1 MARCA
6 LWLRLTPLWLHSSVQ
21 VRARATP
28 KVIEALL
35 FGDLLWCAIFYQF
48 VITHHGP
55 LPTWTFG
62 SHFSLL
68 ITAFLAISRTTYL
81 IASSFCSNSSTSS
94 ASPKTSTSTKKKA
107 TTKKKD

>member
-1 MARCA
+1 
-6 LWLRLTPLWLHSSVQ
+6 

-62 SHFSLL
+62 SHFSLW

-81 IASSFCSNSSTSS
+81 LASYSCSSTS
-94 ASPKTSTSTKKKA
+94 PKKKA
-107 TTKKKD
+107 TTKKKDL